1 MRHLLL
7 IALAILITA
16 CETAPPPLE
25 FTFEEFETIE
35 AEATYPDE
43 LPKIRPLEC
52 YPGGED
58 NDCSVAGYT
67 LSEDI
72 DAYEEYKIRAEGNT
86 IIAQENA
93 EALDGA
99 LGQAAELVAAGR
111 AQEHIAKIREEQL
124 RHERMLRQQD
134 KWYYRIM
141 LALAGAALVVTAN

>member
-1 MRHLLL
+1 MKHLSL
-7 IALAILITA
+7 IAFAILITA

-43 LPKIRPLEC
+43 LPKLKPLEC
-52 YPGGED
+52 YPGGEED
-58 NDCSVAGYT
+58 DCTVAGYT
-67 LSEDI
+67 LPEDI
-72 DAYEEYKIRAEGNT
+72 DALEAYKIRAEGNT
-86 IIAQENA
+86 AVAQANA
-93 EALDGA
+93 EALDGS
-99 LGQAAELVAAGR
+99 LEQAAELVAAGR

-141 LALAGAALVVTAN
+141 LALAGAALVVTAD